1 MVERAIERERKFTAP
16 DGFIPDFS
24 GVAEVVSRSA
34 FDLDATYLDTRA
46 LALTGAGWSLR
57 QRTGGHD
64 AGWHLKR
71 PVEGGRLEASAPWS
85 PEVPDALRQE
95 AREVTGMDAVV
106 PVARL
111 RTRREETVLRLDG
124 SDAALLAVDRVQAT
138 TASGDQ
144 VWREVEV
151 ELLPGAD
158 ADLVE
163 TLAAVLIAAGAVPA
177 GHASKVER
185 ALDAVPRPRP
195 ADSPDARAGDVM
207 LAWADRQIGVIQC
220 LEAGVREDAPDAVHK
235 SRVATRRL
243 RSLLT
248 SFRRLFDR
256 ERVDVLRAELRWWG
270 EVLGAP
276 RDAEVLK
283 ANVGALVAELGPA
296 VVPDAVR
303 ERLVHLLDAEHAA
316 AHASM
321 LVAVGADRAVA
332 LRAALADFLLDPPLR
347 ARANRPAEAV
357 LPALWQATVDR
368 VVDLRDRALSVD
380 PEDEA
385 AQGVA
390 WHEVRKAAKAVRY
403 SSEALVGSLGE
414 AYAEQAKAWEQ
425 VTEAL
430 GAVQDAMI
438 ARDVLHR
445 ADAFGEADDHLAVLD
460 AALAERRAASLAEG
474 QEALERAI
482 SGRSGRSTHP

>member
-1 MVERAIERERKFTAP
+1 MVERAIERERKFEAA
-16 DGFIPDFS
+16 DSVHPDFA
-24 GVAEVVSRSA
+24 GVAEVASRA
-34 FDLDATYLDTRA
+34 VFDLDATYVDTRA
-46 LALTGAGWSLR
+46 LALTAAGWSLR

-85 PEVPDALRQE
+85 AELPGALRQE
-95 AREVTGMDAVV
+95 AREVTGSDALL

-111 RTRREETVLRLDG
+111 RTLREETLLRVEG
-124 SDAALLAVDRVQAT
+124 EDAALLAVDRVQAT

-144 VWREVEV
+144 AWREVEI

-158 ADLVE
+158 ADLLDAL
-163 TLAAVLIAAGAVPA
+163 TAVLIAAGATPA

-185 ALDAVPRPRP
+185 ALAAVPRPGP

-207 LAWADRQIGVIQC
+207 VAWADRQVGVIQS

-243 RSLLT
+243 RSLLK

-256 ERVDVLRAELRWWG
+256 DRVDALRAELRWWG
-270 EVLGAP
+270 QVLGAP
-276 RDAEVLK
+276 RDAEVLQ
-283 ANVGALVAELGPA
+283 ANVRALGQELGA
-296 VVPDAVR
+296 GVVPDGVR
-303 ERLVHLLDAEHAA
+303 DRLLAQLDAEHAA
-316 AHASM
+316 AHADL
-321 LVAVGADRAVA
+321 LVALDETRAVA

-368 VVDLRDRALSVD
+368 VVDLRAEALRID
-380 PEDEA
+380 PDDEA

-403 SSEALVGSLGE
+403 CSEALAPALGD
-414 AYAEQAKAWEQ
+414 AYTAQAKAWEQ

-430 GAVQDAMI
+430 GAVQDAVI

-445 ADAFGEADDHLAVLD
+445 ADAFGDADDHLATLD

-474 QEALERAI
+474 QDAVEAAI
-482 SGRSGRSTHP
+482 RGRSLVDDD